1 MMMKL
6 VTVDGTDAAAACN
19 ADTNDAA
26 DARKDDTKET
36 AVTVSIQIE
45 SI

>member
-1 MMMKL
+1 MMMKP
-6 VTVDGTDAAAACN
+6 VTVDGRDADTTCN
-19 ADTNDAA
+19 ADTNDTA

>member
-1 MMMKL
+1 MMMKP
-6 VTVDGTDAAAACN
+6 VTVDGTDADTTCN

-26 DARKDDTKET
+26 DACKDDTKET